1 MQFFVTGTFFDHH
14 DHLKAGKPQS
24 AEYTFSSRSF
34 SVKSASLAQ
43 INSDHSSFFK
53 VKVVQSKDFKRYNF
67 YFERKSCVLLVAA
80 CLGNSCWVFAEMYTM
95 GNRGNLHLL
104 VNQLVNNYI
113 SLMACGCQGGADW
126 SLNIYDWG
134 LCCNDSHSS
143 MFDHLNRFASEF

>member
-1 MQFFVTGTFFDHH
+1 MSMQFFVTGTFFDHH

-67 YFERKSCVLLVAA
+67 YFERKQLRFPSCSMLGEQLLSVCRNVHYGQPWQSA
-80 CLGNSCWVFAEMYTM
+80 LT
-95 GNRGNLHLL
+95 
-104 VNQLVNNYI
+104 
-113 SLMACGCQGGADW
+113 CQPV
-126 SLNIYDWG
+126 
-134 LCCNDSHSS
+134 
-143 MFDHLNRFASEF
+143 SE